1 MDSHGSLRSLARFT
15 SRRKT
20 ALAPVDVSVR
30 DGLAPHACAAAAIVW
45 QRRHANEQAS
55 VALAERMIEAA
66 EAAGRDDTVV
76 RALARLADDEQ
87 GHVDATA
94 NVLDAFD
101 APHAPAQ
108 AIRAPE
114 VDEPPALSLARDIVV
129 GLAIC
134 ESVSAARFAV
144 VRRVTDVPALRALV
158 DGFLRDEVAHAKL
171 GFLLLGE
178 ARAMASET
186 WLVTE
191 AMTALR
197 ELEAVV
203 GLDGAR
209 RGLEPP
215 RPQPSGNPGVV
226 EPNLDA
232 IAFYE
237 AVEQRVLPR
246 FAVAGIDLAPAWQR
260 RWV

>member
-1 MDSHGSLRSLARFT
+1 MADALARFT
-15 SRRKT
+15 SRRRT
-20 ALAPVDVSVR
+20 TLAAVDASVR
-30 DGLAPHACAAAAIVW
+30 DGLSPHACAAAAIVW

-55 VALAERMIEAA
+55 VALAERMVEASS
-66 EAAGRDDTVV
+66 AAGRDDVVV

-87 GHVDATA
+87 AHVDAAA

-101 APHAPAQ
+101 APHAAAQ
-108 AIRAPE
+108 AIRVPDA
-114 VDEPPALSLARDIVV
+114 DEPPAFSLARDIVV

-144 VRRVTDVPALRALV
+144 VRKVTDVPALRALV

-171 GFLLLGE
+171 GFLLLRE
-178 ARAMASET
+178 ARALAT
-186 WLVTE
+186 DAWLVRE

-197 ELEAVV
+197 ELEVVV
-203 GLDGAR
+203 GMDGAR

-215 RPQPSGNPGVV
+215 RPQPTGNPGVV

-232 IAFYE
+232 LAFFR

-246 FAVAGIDLAPAWQR
+246 FAHAGLDLAAAWQS
-260 RWV
+260 RWA

>member
-1 MDSHGSLRSLARFT
+1 MADALARFT
-15 SRRKT
+15 SRRRSS
-20 ALAPVDVSVR
+20 LAPVDASVR
-30 DGLAPHACAAAAIVW
+30 DGLSPHACAAAAIVW

-55 VALAERMIEAA
+55 VALAERMVEAA
-66 EAAGRDDTVV
+66 TAAGCDDVVV

-87 GHVDATA
+87 AHVDAAA

-101 APHAPAQ
+101 APHATAQ
-108 AIRAPE
+108 AIRVPDAE
-114 VDEPPALSLARDIVV
+114 EPAALSLARDIVV

-158 DGFLRDEVAHAKL
+158 DGFLRDEVAHARL
-171 GFLLLGE
+171 GFLLLDV
-178 ARAMASET
+178 ARGLASEP

-191 AMTALR
+191 AMIALR
-197 ELEAVV
+197 ELEGVV

-209 RGLEPP
+209 RGLDPP
-215 RPQPSGNPGVV
+215 RAQPRGNPGVV

-232 IAFYE
+232 IAFYT
-237 AVEQRVLPR
+237 AVEGRVLSR
-246 FAVAGIDLAPAWQR
+246 FAAAGIDVAAAWQR
-260 RWV
+260 RWG

>member
-1 MDSHGSLRSLARFT
+1 MADAFARFT
-15 SRRKT
+15 SRRRT
-20 ALAPVDVSVR
+20 TLTPVDASVR
-30 DGLAPHACAAAAIVW
+30 DGLSPHACAAAAIVW

-55 VALAERMIEAA
+55 VALAERMVEAA
-66 EAAGRDDTVV
+66 SAAGRDELVV

-87 GHVDATA
+87 AHVDAAA
-94 NVLDAFD
+94 NVLEAF
-101 APHAPAQ
+101 AASHAAAQ
-108 AIRAPE
+108 PIRAPDR
-114 VDEPPALSLARDIVV
+114 DEPPALSLARDIVV

-144 VRRVTDVPALRALV
+144 VRKVTDVAPLRALV

-171 GFLLLGE
+171 GFDLLGE
-178 ARAMASET
+178 ARTMASDA
-186 WLVTE
+186 WLVRE
-191 AMTALR
+191 AIAALR
-197 ELEAVV
+197 ELEGVV

-209 RGLEPP
+209 RGLDPP
-215 RPQPSGNPGVV
+215 RPQPTGNPGVV

-232 IAFYE
+232 IAFYR

-246 FAVAGIDLAPAWQR
+246 FARASLDVVGAWHR